1 MIYAKKDHILKKN
14 LNKIDKYKEYR
25 IILYLI
31 YLNIVTGS
39 IPRGQ

>member
-1 MIYAKKDHILKKN
+1 MIYAKKIIFVLKILI
-14 LNKIDKYKEYR
+14 IDKCKNCK
-25 IILYLI
+25 IVLYLI